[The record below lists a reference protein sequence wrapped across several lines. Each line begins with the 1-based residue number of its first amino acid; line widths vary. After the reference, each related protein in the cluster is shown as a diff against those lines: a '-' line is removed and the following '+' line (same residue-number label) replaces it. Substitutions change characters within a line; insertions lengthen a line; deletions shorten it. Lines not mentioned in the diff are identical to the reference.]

1 MISFQFT
8 LFLLLYILI
17 FFPEYKSNPRTS
29 LKQIMIMGIAER
41 DNIWSSV
48 WRILLKVIIL
58 GDSGVGKTSLMNQFV
73 NRKLSNQYKATIGAD
88 LLTKDEDAEGL
99 TVEELESTPETPP
112 AHRLKTETAKAPA
125 RERKEQKPR
134 GFFSG
139 KQRCSAETSL
149 SPPSFTYY
157 TVLASGAQTSLPL
170 KVWSL
175 LWLATKAF

>member
-48 WRILLKVIIL
+48 WRILLKVSVIADYDVL
-58 GDSGVGKTSLMNQFV
+58 FFCVRVGKTSLMNQFV

-139 KQRCSAETSL
+139 KQR
-149 SPPSFTYY
+149 
-157 TVLASGAQTSLPL
+157 V
-170 KVWSL
+170 
-175 LWLATKAF
+175 